1 MTSKGIILRELRA
14 KRSKMGDI
22 RMVEIALGVE
32 VKCRALALEEFRERS
47 FVVLEVVEE
56 GEIEAFWGVPER
68 AAEESI
74 AALGAECW
82 IVDIGL
88 KCECMKEGEHA
99 S

>member
-14 KRSKMGDI
+14 KRSEMGDF
-22 RMVEIALGVE
+22 RVVEITMRRLVE

-82 IVDIGL
+82 IVD
-88 KCECMKEGEHA
+88 
-99 S
+99 